1 VRDVFS
7 TKIRYLCAASVGVL
21 AAAMLGAVSP
31 GPVAEA
37 GPDIALRGGSPRATT
52 TPIKHLVVI
61 FDENISY
68 DHYFGTYPHAANTD
82 GTPFRASRRTAWNN
96 NLVTA
101 HLLRRN
107 PNLYTPHRL
116 SADQASTC
124 DQNHN
129 YLPEQKAANGGRN
142 DKFVENVSVDTCS
155 GLYGSPGLTMD
166 YYDGNT
172 VTAMWNYA
180 QHFALSDN
188 FYDSVFGPS
197 TPGAI
202 NLISGNTHGVQA
214 VKPDTL
220 QPTIDPSAVVDPD
233 ANGIGTMIADPDPAY
248 DDCSNKSHTASNNL
262 AVMHGA
268 NIGDRLNERKVTW
281 GWFQGGFRPTTAAT
295 DSSPA
300 ACLSSHPNLAGAS
313 VVDYSPHHEPFQYYP
328 STANRHHVP
337 PSSVA
342 AIGHTDQANHQYD
355 LTDFDAA
362 AAAGNLPA
370 VSFLKAAQYQDGHAG
385 YSDPIGEQHFLVNEI
400 NRIQT
405 SPQWASTA
413 IVIAYDDSDGW
424 YDHQSTRLLN
434 GSNSPTG
441 NDYTF
446 CAAAAGTAGVAG
458 GYLDRC
464 GPGPR
469 LPMLVISP
477 YAKRNHVDHQQLE
490 QTSIIKFIEQNW
502 QTQAIGD
509 FSFDARAKP
518 ITSMFDFRHPQ
529 YSRLLL
535 NGDGSIRRGPRR

>member
-1 VRDVFS
+1 MLSR
-7 TKIRYLCAASVGVL
+7 KIKYVCVASAGML
-21 AAAMLGAVSP
+21 AAAVLGAFGP
-31 GPVAEA
+31 GPAAQADLEV
-37 GPDIALRGGSPRATT
+37 GPRGGPPSSTA

-68 DHYFGTYPHAANTD
+68 DHYFGTYPYAANTD
-82 GTPFRASRRTAWNN
+82 GTRFRASRRTPWNN

-107 PNLYTPHRL
+107 PNLYTPQRL
-116 SADQASTC
+116 SHEQASTC

-142 DKFVENVSVDTCS
+142 DKYVENVSVDTCT

-166 YYDGNT
+166 YFDGNT

-188 FYDSVFGPS
+188 FYDTIFGPS
-197 TPGAI
+197 TPGAV

-214 VKPDTL
+214 VTPDTL

-233 ANGIGTMIADPDPAY
+233 PNGIGTMIADPDPAF
-248 DDCSNKSHTASNNL
+248 DDCSNKSHTATNNL
-262 AVMHGA
+262 AVMHGV
-268 NIGDRLNERKVTW
+268 NIGDRLNERNVSW
-281 GWFQGGFRPTTAAT
+281 GWFQGGFRPTTVASGST
-295 DSSPA
+295 PA
-300 ACLSSHPNLAGAS
+300 ACLTAHPNLAGAS
-313 VVDYSPHHEPFQYYP
+313 VVDYSPHHEPFQYYA
-328 STANRHHVP
+328 STANRHHLP
-337 PSSVA
+337 PTSVG
-342 AIGHTDQANHQYD
+342 AIGHTDRANHQYD
-355 LTDFDAA
+355 LTDFAA
-362 AAAGNLPA
+362 AARAGNLPA

-400 NRIQT
+400 NLIQR
-405 SPQWASTA
+405 SRQWSSTA

-424 YDHQSTRLLN
+424 YDHQSVPLLN

-441 NDYTF
+441 NDYTY
-446 CAAAAGTAGVAG
+446 CAAAAATVGMAG

-477 YAKRNHVDHQQLE
+477 YAKRNHIDHRQLE

-502 QTQAIGD
+502 HTQAIGD
-509 FSFDARAKP
+509 GSFDARAKP
-518 ITSMFDFRHPQ
+518 ITSMFDFARPD

-535 NGDGSIRRGPRR
+535 NADGSLQRGRR